1 MGRACF
7 GDVGTAE
14 DPWWRLLRARAHSS
28 AWASF
33 RLTLERGTPFR
44 IDVSF
49 SNEGV
54 EVTAGF
60 GPSF

>member
-1 MGRACF
+1 
-7 GDVGTAE
+7 
-14 DPWWRLLRARAHSS
+14 LRARAHSS